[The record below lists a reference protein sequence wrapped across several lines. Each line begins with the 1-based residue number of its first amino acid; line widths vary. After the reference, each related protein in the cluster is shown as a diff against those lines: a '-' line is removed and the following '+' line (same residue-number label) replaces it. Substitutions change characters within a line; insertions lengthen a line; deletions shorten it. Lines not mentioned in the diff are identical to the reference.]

1 MFIGVSRKMKKRFL
15 AAITSIVC
23 ILIVAAGIL
32 VIPDDSG
39 SHKKEGGTVLY
50 VGGTGQS
57 NYSSIQAALDD
68 ASEND
73 TIFIY
78 PGTYSE
84 HLRISKSLA
93 LYGKSMQNT
102 IIDVSFLGTGVNI
115 NSGTVV
121 IDNLQFRNAGGKI
134 TDSLIHIITGDVTIN
149 NCIFY
154 NARHGILAATGSRMI
169 ITHCSFYHTAMGIRS
184 LSDQNMVVT
193 HCNFIKNGIGIL
205 CTEAKSITIHNIWGE
220 LNGVTIMTEKSN
232 NVHIANCLLC
242 NGNENQV
249 NLYLE
254 TSTNIVVENCT
265 IYHSGRGIR
274 FSDCN
279 NATIK
284 KTHLYDSKIGI
295 ETSNLSSLSV
305 TDSRIHH
312 NDVGIYLYTTEK
324 VLITNNDIY
333 DNSVANL
340 AGEDS
345 SGDARYNWWGK
356 SLCMMRDVYTKG
368 GRITTFPAL
377 RQQSAQDLQERVT
390 VSPPNLRDISIYT
403 LQIQD
408 NPIDN
413 DTDND
418 GVPDWW
424 ETKYGYNPLIYD
436 THDSLDP
443 DQDGLSNSEEYR
455 TAEWGSSPFS
465 KDLFVEIDVMDA
477 SYGIREDKLEEMQ
490 HKFASNDITL
500 HIDMGFSKGG
510 EIVDKEE
517 YVNYATLIDIY
528 WKYFLYDNPTYWRK
542 GVFHY
547 VLLSDS
553 LFKNGPGFVFI
564 GWDEADSF
572 ALSISYYEKE
582 IPQVFRSHVLATV
595 FMHELGHTL
604 GLFHDVYPA
613 IDNES
618 SIITFVTPLF
628 RGLVKYR
635 NYRSCM
641 NYQFAWQ
648 ILDYSDGSHGR
659 GDFDDWD
666 HVNLSFFQ
674 NSHWG

>member
-1 MFIGVSRKMKKRFL
+1 M
-15 AAITSIVC
+15 
-23 ILIVAAGIL
+23 
-32 VIPDDSG
+32 
-39 SHKKEGGTVLY
+39 H
-50 VGGTGQS
+50 
-57 NYSSIQAALDD
+57 
-68 ASEND
+68 
-73 TIFIY
+73 
-78 PGTYSE
+78 
-84 HLRISKSLA
+84 
-93 LYGKSMQNT
+93 NT
-102 IIDVSFLGTGVNI
+102 IIDVSFMGTGVRI

-134 TDSLIHIITGDVTIN
+134 TDSLVHILAGDVDIN

-154 NARHGILAATGSRMI
+154 NARHGILAATESRMT
-169 ITHCSFYHTAMGIRS
+169 ITYCSFYHTAMGIRS
-184 LSDQNMVVT
+184 LNNQNMVVT
-193 HCNFIKNGIGIL
+193 HCNFIKNGIGVL
-205 CTEAKSITIHNIWGE
+205 CTESNSITIHNIWGE
-220 LNGVTIMTEKSN
+220 LNGVTIMTEKCN
-232 NVHIANCLLC
+232 NIHIANCVLC

-254 TSTNIVVENCT
+254 KSTNIVVDNCT

-274 FSDCN
+274 FSDCH

-305 TDSRIHH
+305 TDSQIHH
-312 NDVGIYLYTTEK
+312 NDVGIYLHTTK
-324 VLITNNDIY
+324 KTLITNNDIH

-356 SLCMMRDVYTKG
+356 SAGRIQGVYTKG
-368 GRITTFPAL
+368 GRITKFPAL
-377 RQQSAQDLQERVT
+377 KQHSLQDLQEPVT
-390 VSPPNLRDISIYT
+390 FSPPDVSKYT
-403 LQIQD
+403 SQIQD

-413 DTDND
+413 DTDGD
-418 GVPDWW
+418 EIPDWW
-424 ETKYGYNPLIYD
+424 EAKYGYNPLVYD
-436 THDSLDP
+436 PHDSLDP
-443 DQDGLSNSEEYR
+443 DQDGLDNIEEFHTYQ
-455 TAEWGSSPFS
+455 WGSKPFT
-465 KDLFVEIDVMDA
+465 KDLFVEIDIMDA
-477 SYGIREDKLEEMQ
+477 SYEIREDKLEEMRL
-490 HKFASNDITL
+490 KFASNDITL
-500 HIDMGFSKGG
+500 HIDKGFKKGG
-510 EIVDKEE
+510 EIVDKVE

-528 WKYFLYDNPTYWRK
+528 WKYFLYDDPTYWRK

-572 ALSISYYEKE
+572 ALSISYYEEE

-618 SIITFVTPLF
+618 SIIPFPTPLLK
-628 RGLVKYR
+628 GQIKYR

-648 ILDYSDGSHGR
+648 ILDYSDGGHGR
-659 GDFDDWD
+659 GDFDDWRNI
-666 HVNLSFFQ
+666 NLSFFQ
-674 NSHWG
+674 NSHWGL

>member
-1 MFIGVSRKMKKRFL
+1 MKNWVPVVIISL
-15 AAITSIVC
+15 AC
-23 ILIVAAGIL
+23 ILVVATGVL
-32 VIPDDSG
+32 VIHEG
-39 SHKKEGGTVLY
+39 SEFIKKERGTVRY

-57 NYSSIQAALDD
+57 NYSSIQAALND
-68 ASEND
+68 ACEND

-84 HLRISKSLA
+84 HLRISKSLV
-93 LYGKSMQNT
+93 LCGKSMQNT
-102 IIDVSFLGTGVNI
+102 IIDASFLGTGI
-115 NSGTVV
+115 SIDASTVV
-121 IDNLQFRNAGGKI
+121 IDTLQFRNAGGKI
-134 TDSLIHIITGDVTIN
+134 TDSLIHILTGDVAIN

-154 NARHGILAATGSRMI
+154 NARHGILAATGAQMI
-169 ITHCSFYHTAMGIRS
+169 ITQCSFYHTAMGIRS

-193 HCNFIKNGIGIL
+193 YCDFVKNGIGVL
-205 CTEAKSITIHNIWGE
+205 CTESNGITIHNIRGE
-220 LNGVTIMTEKSN
+220 LNGVTIMTEKCN
-232 NVHIANCLLC
+232 NVYIANCLLR

-254 TSTNIVVENCT
+254 TSTNIVVDNCT

-274 FSDCN
+274 FSDCH

-295 ETSNLSSLSV
+295 ETSDLSSLRV

-312 NDVGIYLYTTEK
+312 NDVGIYLYTAEK
-324 VLITNNDIY
+324 AVITNNDIH

-340 AGEDS
+340 VGEDS

-356 SLCMMRDVYTKG
+356 SLGRIQGVYTKR

-377 RQQSAQDLQERVT
+377 RQHALPDLQEKVPFS
-390 VSPPNLRDISIYT
+390 SPYVFRYPLHT

-413 DTDND
+413 DTDMD

-424 ETKYGYNPLIYD
+424 ETKYGYNPLVYD
-436 THDSLDP
+436 PHESLDP
-443 DQDGLSNSEEYR
+443 DQDGLTNIEEFR
-455 TAEWGSSPFS
+455 TDKWGSKPFTR
-465 KDLFVEIDVMDA
+465 DLFVEIDIMDS
-477 SYGIREDKLEEMQ
+477 SYEIREDKIEEMR

-500 HIDMGFSKGG
+500 HIDKGFKKGG
-510 EIVDKEE
+510 EVVDKLE

-572 ALSISYYEKE
+572 ALSMGYYEEE

-618 SIITFVTPLF
+618 SIIPFAIPLL
-628 RGLVKYR
+628 RGQIKYR

-648 ILDYSDGSHGR
+648 ILDYSDGRHGR

-666 HVNLSFFQ
+666 NIDLSFFQ
-674 NSHWG
+674 NSHWGF

>member
-1 MFIGVSRKMKKRFL
+1 MKKWYLLALIILIFVL
-15 AAITSIVC
+15 AAT
-23 ILIVAAGIL
+23 GFL
-32 VIPDDSG
+32 VLRDDSE
-39 SHKKEGGTVLY
+39 SIKKDGETVLY
-50 VGGTGQS
+50 VGGTGEL

-68 ASEND
+68 AGENY

-78 PGTYSE
+78 PGVYSE
-84 HLRISKSLA
+84 HLTISKSVCI
-93 LYGKSMQNT
+93 YGKSMQNT
-102 IIDVSFLGTGVNI
+102 VIDASFTGSGIIID
-115 NSGTVV
+115 SGKIV
-121 IDNLQFRNAGGKI
+121 IDNLQFRKAGGEI
-134 TDSLIHIITGDVTIN
+134 TNSLVHILTGDITIN
-149 NCIFY
+149 NCIFH
-154 NARHGILAATGSRMI
+154 NSRHGILASTGSRMTI
-169 ITHCSFYHTAMGIRS
+169 KNCSFYHTAMGIRS
-184 LSDQNMVVT
+184 VSEQSTVVS
-193 HCNFIKNGIGIL
+193 HCNFIKNGIGVL
-205 CTEAKSITIHNIWGE
+205 CTDSNSININNIFGE
-220 LNGVTIMTEKSN
+220 LNGVTIMTEKCD
-232 NVHIANCLLC
+232 NVRIANCVLF

-249 NLYLE
+249 NLYAE
-254 TSTNIVVENCT
+254 KTTNIAVENCT

-305 TDSRIHH
+305 TGSRIHH

-324 VLITNNDIY
+324 ALITNNDIH

-356 SLCMMRDVYTKG
+356 SLRKIKGVYTKG
-368 GRITTFPAL
+368 GRFTTFPPL
-377 RQQSAQDLQERVT
+377 GEKLLQDIRET
-390 VSPPNLRDISIYT
+390 IIPIPPEVADSHSL
-403 LQIQD
+403 IQ
-408 NPIDN
+408 NTPSGN

-424 ETKYGYNPLIYD
+424 EIRYGYNPLIYD
-436 THDSLDP
+436 THDFLDP
-443 DQDGLSNSEEYR
+443 DQDGLSNIEEYR
-455 TAEWGSSPFS
+455 MDEWGSSPFS
-465 KDLFVEIDVMDA
+465 RDLFVEIDIMDA
-477 SYGIREDKLEEMQ
+477 SYEIREDKLEEMRQ
-490 HKFASNDITL
+490 RFAANDITL
-500 HIDMGFSKGG
+500 HIDTGSMSGG
-510 EIVDKEE
+510 EIVDKME
-517 YVNYATLIDIY
+517 YVNYATLIDLY
-528 WKYFLYDNPTYWRK
+528 WKYFLHDDPTYWRK

-553 LFKNGPGFVFI
+553 LFKDYPGFVFI

-572 ALSISYYEKE
+572 SLSISYYEDE
-582 IPQVFRSHVLATV
+582 IPQIFRSHVLATV

-618 SIITFVTPLF
+618 SIISFVIPLL
-628 RGLVKYR
+628 RGQVRYI

-666 HVNLSFFQ
+666 HINLSFFQ
-674 NSHWG
+674 NSHWGL